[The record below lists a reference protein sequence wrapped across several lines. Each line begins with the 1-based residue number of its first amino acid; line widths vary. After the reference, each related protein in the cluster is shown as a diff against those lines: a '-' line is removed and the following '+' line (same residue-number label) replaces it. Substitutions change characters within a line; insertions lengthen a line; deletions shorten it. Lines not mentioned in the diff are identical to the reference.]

1 MCCAS
6 EPGTG
11 LTVGAG
17 GAMMTGRVAVAHG
30 EKENERRWKRVKQHI
45 LSLFECY
52 IGNFFVYI

>member
-17 GAMMTGRVAVAHG
+17 GAMMTGRVVVAHG
-30 EKENERRWKRVKQHI
+30 EKENKRRGKRVKQHI
-45 LSLFECY
+45 LSLFEWY
-52 IGNFFVYI
+52 IGKFFIYI